1 MKIDKLLQMLR
12 EMGLSELEAYIYI
25 WLLGNKRSTG
35 YKIAGQI
42 GKPVANTYK
51 ALKSLQQK
59 GAVVSDK
66 SSGTVYFDTIPIEE
80 FLNKI
85 ENEFKTKREQ
95 IIEEVNKLEVQQ
107 EPTGIYELQSKELVF
122 EKASSMI
129 KSAQN
134 TLLIDGFPAPMQT
147 IKQYLTEDRAN
158 EITIYVKNY
167 SGENIKHVHQIQ
179 ASIPEL
185 IYTELNGQWLI
196 VLKDTVESLIAFFS
210 KDGRELIHCI
220 WTKDPFISFI
230 LFNGSA
236 YEFNFTEVCEQIYSD
251 DSNKIE
257 NMKSIIERY
266 KNMYRYMRV
275 EEKNILNTKS
285 K

>member
-85 ENEFKTKREQ
+85 ENEFKIKREQ